1 MTSSGWLMLML
12 TLTLL
17 QHHRSRCPRGQRA
30 TAPSVGEPRKQACWP
45 FVAAHTTLLP
55 LCGGCSGH
63 DLGWGTG
70 RQVTSCLDRHESVPF
85 PSFTPRAERR
95 GDLALRDLSDLVD
108 YIVHVHGFRSES
120 DTALML
126 QNCQFAPPFKARDI
140 FPVSYV
146 S

>member
-1 MTSSGWLMLML
+1 MKGSGEGGKGGGEGGMTSSGWLMLML

-85 PSFTPRAERR
+85 PSFPPRVERR
-95 GDLALRDLSDLVD
+95 GDLDLRDLGDLVD
-108 YIVHVHGFRSES
+108 YIPSTS
-120 DTALML
+120 TD
-126 QNCQFAPPFKARDI
+126 FAQKPI
-140 FPVSYV
+140 QH
-146 S
+146 